1 MRSYQY
7 IPFPELRRQYE
18 RRRRLRKALPELVI
32 KILISVVCGIFMGL
46 ILTGMWIEF

>member
-18 RRRRLRKALPELVI
+18 RRLKLRRMQADFFMATVI
-32 KILISVVCGIFMGL
+32 SAAYGIMTGL
-46 ILTGMWIEF
+46 MLAGVWVEF